1 MTNPAGF
8 WVRVLA
14 SILDGLIISIP
25 VGIIVYIVTG
35 NWDNEDF
42 SSGFMMLYS
51 LLLPIFWHG
60 YTVGKRMMKVRIV
73 KVDGSKLGIGAMFMR
88 TFVAAVIY
96 VVTLGIGLIVSAFM
110 VGLRQDKRGLHD
122 LIAGTYVT
130 YNVPGDE
137 DDLVVKES
145 L

>member
-14 SILDGLIISIP
+14 SILDALIIGLPIGLII
-25 VGIIVYIVTG
+25 YLLTG
-35 NWDNEDF
+35 NMENENLP
-42 SSGFMMLYS
+42 SLLVSIYS
-51 LLLPIFWHG
+51 MLLPIIWQG
-60 YTVGKRMMKVRIV
+60 YTVGKRIMKVRIV
-73 KVDGSKLGIGAMFMR
+73 KVDGSKLGIGAMLMR
-88 TFVAAVIY
+88 VFVAGLIY
-96 VVTLGIGLIVSAFM
+96 AVTLGIGLIVSAFM

-130 YNVPGDE
+130 YNAPGEEADF
-137 DDLVVKES
+137 VVNNQ

>member
-14 SILDGLIISIP
+14 SILDALIIGIP
-25 VGIIVYIVTG
+25 VGLITYLLTG
-35 NWDNEDF
+35 NWENEN
-42 SSGFMMLYS
+42 LPS
-51 LLLPIFWHG
+51 LLVSIYSMLLPLFWHG
-60 YTVGKRMMKVRIV
+60 YTVGKRIMKVRIV
-73 KVDGSKLGIGAMFMR
+73 KVDGSKLGIGAMLMR
-88 TFVAAVIY
+88 VFVAGLIY
-96 VVTLGIGLIVSAFM
+96 AVTLGIGLIVSAFM

-130 YNVPGDE
+130 YNAPDE
-137 DDLVVKES
+137 EADFVVNNQ